1 MKVDLIGA
9 FLPETPAPGDPEDI
23 LYLKTHDCSSV
34 FTVCQKYN
42 TENVVCNASQSKK
55 RRKREE
61 EIEDKKEGEDEVNFD
76 EFYDSLDFMLNPA
89 LENKYERGY
98 NLLSKAYRDAF
109 REVDIKHPSN
119 TERRRWRFEFQIDLE
134 SWYQGVFKTLWG
146 SHLVVGKKFFI

>member
-61 EIEDKKEGEDEVNFD
+61 ENEDKKDGGEDEVNFD
-76 EFYDSLDFMLNPA
+76 EFYDSLDFMLNPS
-89 LENKYERGY
+89 LESKYERGY

-109 REVDIKHPSN
+109 REVQIKHPSN
-119 TERRRWRFEFQIDLE
+119 TEL
-134 SWYQGVFKTLWG
+134 
-146 SHLVVGKKFFI
+146 